1 MQSFLW
7 ENWRKESLVTKSFN
21 HCYGYVIQ
29 MILFS
34 IEKLK
39 EFCEFLSAFQTS
51 IKFDMDY
58 SPYQIYLDVLI
69 TKDESGKILR
79 TRLHT
84 KPTNTHQY
92 LHAQSFLC
100 AVYKKSITFSQA
112 VRLKQICSE
121 EEGLQHKLGDVQSW
135 LVNRGTELRV

>member
-1 MQSFLW
+1 
-7 ENWRKESLVTKSFN
+7 
-21 HCYGYVIQ
+21 

-51 IKFDMDY
+51 LKFNMDY

-69 TKDESGKILR
+69 TKDESGKILH

-84 KPTNTHQY
+84 KPTNTH
-92 LHAQSFLC
+92 
-100 AVYKKSITFSQA
+100 
-112 VRLKQICSE
+112 
-121 EEGLQHKLGDVQSW
+121 
-135 LVNRGTELRV
+135 